1 MRANISAERLFLHLI
16 TSAMGMEKKKQIPK
30 IAKVA
35 DVAVIVIIV
44 IIVDK
49 NNDERTNNE

>member
-1 MRANISAERLFLHLI
+1 
-16 TSAMGMEKKKQIPK
+16 MEKKKQIPK